1 MKFYAVRFAAA
12 LSTFIIGLA
21 VASLFH
27 PFHLF
32 HQRTASDMAAEREI
46 LQVEREYVR
55 AYLDHDAATLDR
67 LLADEFTVRAYH
79 RILSTKE
86 ERLDLLRDMSFAFE
100 SFQTSDV
107 EAEVDG
113 DKAKVTGMAVL
124 QTHDGD
130 GDIYVRGPYR
140 YTRLLEKRDGR
151 WQIVSVRVGR

>member
-1 MKFYAVRFAAA
+1 MKFYAIRFAAA

-32 HQRTASDMAAEREI
+32 HQRTAADIAAEPEV

-55 AYLDHDAATLDR
+55 ANLDRDTATLDR
-67 LLADEFTVRAYH
+67 LLADEFTIRSYRRV
-79 RILSTKE
+79 ISTKE

-100 SFQTSDV
+100 SFRTSDV
-107 EAEVDG
+107 SVEVDG
-113 DKAKVTGMAVL
+113 DNATVKGWAVL
-124 QTHDGD
+124 QTRDDYGNIH
-130 GDIYVRGPYR
+130 VRGPYH

-151 WQIVSVRVGR
+151 WQIVSVHIGF